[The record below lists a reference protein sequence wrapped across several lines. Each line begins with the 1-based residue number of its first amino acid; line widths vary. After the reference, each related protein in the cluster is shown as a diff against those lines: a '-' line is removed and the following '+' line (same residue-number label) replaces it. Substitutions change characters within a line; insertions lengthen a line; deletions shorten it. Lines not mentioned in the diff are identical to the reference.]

1 MTKAPPPAD
10 DVTVSRPD
18 KLLWPDAG
26 ITKRLYVDH
35 LRAVAPRMLPWLAGR
50 PLTMIR
56 APDGVGG
63 ERYFQKSAP
72 TYAPD
77 WIETITIAAPSAKR
91 DVAYVVCDDEATLAW
106 LGNQAVLEFH
116 PAPVR
121 RDKLERPDLL
131 LVDLD
136 PPDGGFD
143 AAVEVA
149 RITLEVLED
158 LGMTAGVKT
167 TGGSGL
173 HVVVPIERRYD
184 ARALRSAASE
194 LTRIVAERA
203 PDLVTAEFR
212 KADRGDRVMVD
223 PSRNAPGATFVAP
236 YSPRA
241 RDVATISF
249 PIEPSDLG
257 TVRNEDFT
265 FATVAGRLDG
275 PGPRAWDALVATR
288 SRLPARLKV
297 ETPAFAPRG
306 RRRKASG

>member
-1 MTKAPPPAD
+1 MTRPPPAD
-10 DVTVSRPD
+10 DVAVSRPD
-18 KLLWPDAG
+18 KLLWPDLG
-26 ITKRLYVDH
+26 VTKRVYVDH
-35 LRAVAPRMLPWLAGR
+35 LRAASSRMLPWLEGR

-77 WIETITIAAPSAKR
+77 WIETVTIAAPSAKR

-121 RDKLERPDLL
+121 RDRLERPDLL

-136 PPDGGFD
+136 PPEGGFD
-143 AAVEVA
+143 MAVDVA
-149 RITLEVLED
+149 RLTLEVLED
-158 LGMTAGVKT
+158 LGLPAGVKT

-173 HVVVPIERRYD
+173 HVVAPIERRYD

-203 PDLVTAEFR
+203 PDMVTAEFR
-212 KADRGDRVMVD
+212 KADRGDRVMLD
-223 PSRNAPGATFVAP
+223 PSRNSPGATFVAP

-241 RDVATISF
+241 RPEGTISF
-249 PIEPSDLG
+249 PIVAEDLG
-257 TVRNEDFT
+257 RVRNEDFT
-265 FATVAGRLDG
+265 FATVGALLDG
-275 PGPRAWDALVATR
+275 PGPRAWDELLGTR

-297 ETPAFAPRG
+297 DTPAFAPRG
-306 RRRKASG
+306 RRGRASG